1 MGRHPQESTGCSF
14 AVAIEPGA
22 AEPCLGFTALEV
34 VMVIALLAL
43 LAGVLAP
50 RTKDLEAAR
59 IARATTD
66 VQSLA
71 QALLTFEST
80 VGTWP
85 TMDASGRV
93 DRLRVLLSG
102 GSMPTANPWAA
113 GHTFWS
119 WAAGSTGDLLQNHLV
134 TNTPRGQATQRY
146 AASGPAAWCGSYV
159 AHCPLDPWG
168 RPYVAN
174 VLVGYSTG
182 ANYRRMFVLS
192 AGPDGR
198 IQTAATAGSTA
209 TIAGDDVGCLV
220 WER

>member
-1 MGRHPQESTGCSF
+1 MGRRPHHRTGPRLT
-14 AVAIEPGA
+14 VAIEPGA
-22 AEPCLGFTALEV
+22 RAQCFGFTMLEV
-34 VMVIALLAL
+34 VMVIALLAM
-43 LAGVLAP
+43 LAGILAP
-50 RTKDLEAAR
+50 RGKDLEAAR

-102 GSMPTANPWAA
+102 ARMPTTNPWTA
-113 GHTFWS
+113 GHQFWS

-134 TNTPRGQATQRY
+134 TNTPRGQAAQRY
-146 AASGPAAWCGSYV
+146 ATTGSTAWSGSYV
-159 AHCPLDPWG
+159 AHCSLDPWD

-182 ANYRRMFVLS
+182 VNDCRMFVLS

-198 IQTAATAGSTA
+198 IQTAATARATA
-209 TIAGDDVGCLV
+209 TVAGGAA
-220 WER
+220 